1 MLPLIDWD
9 SFTILQDS
17 KVACDRVLELSSGFY
32 DIAFPKQNI
41 KIKDKTLER
50 LWKSEGLQR
59 CTETKKKCFKALQK
73 ETKPVKNDTRY
84 KTLLETLKKKL
95 KSYYLNLTDKY
106 KNYNN
111 LGC

>member
-1 MLPLIDWD
+1 MLLLVDWD
-9 SFTILQDS
+9 SVDILQNS
-17 KVACDRVLELSSGFY
+17 KVACNRVLENFCGFY

-84 KTLLETLKKKL
+84 KTLLETLKKK
-95 KSYYLNLTDKY
+95 
-106 KNYNN
+106 
-111 LGC
+111 

>member
-1 MLPLIDWD
+1 MKD
-9 SFTILQDS
+9 SGNQKAF
-17 KVACDRVLELSSGFY
+17 KGVL
-32 DIAFPKQNI
+32 KQKN
-41 KIKDKTLER
+41 
-50 LWKSEGLQR
+50 
-59 CTETKKKCFKALQK
+59 KKCFKALQK